1 MKTRYIGV
9 DLGGT
14 KIKTVILDQ
23 GGVILEKNEILT
35 EDTSTNPQL
44 WRENVIQLIK
54 AQTCKASELGTYEL
68 KYGISAPGLVDKD
81 NRQIL
86 YMPDR
91 LQGLESFNWASELD
105 LDINVIN
112 DGHAACIAEYES
124 FYRKK
129 NIQNLLMLTL
139 GTGVGGG
146 IILNGKIF
154 QGNIQRAG
162 HFGHITVD
170 HMGPTTMT
178 NMVGSLEYAIGNFSI
193 KERTHGKY
201 TSVKA
206 LVEAADEGNSLATYW
221 WLSSIQKLATGISS
235 LINSFSPDV
244 IVIGGGIATGA
255 GDDLFAPLGEFINL
269 YEWQAGGHQVTISKA
284 QHGSYAGAIGAAFFA
299 KK

>member
-91 LQGLESFNWASELD
+91 LQGL
-105 LDINVIN
+105 
-112 DGHAACIAEYES
+112 
-124 FYRKK
+124 
-129 NIQNLLMLTL
+129 
-139 GTGVGGG
+139 
-146 IILNGKIF
+146 
-154 QGNIQRAG
+154 
-162 HFGHITVD
+162 
-170 HMGPTTMT
+170 
-178 NMVGSLEYAIGNFSI
+178 
-193 KERTHGKY
+193 
-201 TSVKA
+201 
-206 LVEAADEGNSLATYW
+206 
-221 WLSSIQKLATGISS
+221 
-235 LINSFSPDV
+235 
-244 IVIGGGIATGA
+244 
-255 GDDLFAPLGEFINL
+255 
-269 YEWQAGGHQVTISKA
+269 
-284 QHGSYAGAIGAAFFA
+284 
-299 KK
+299 